1 MADKEFRSINVHFPG
16 SDEELYAWAKEAG
29 RANESYLGREAFAC
43 LRLCRQLFGD
53 NWYANAQMAA
63 IAHQKVIE
71 LFGDEWPIEIEKFRE
86 TMEKV

>member
-1 MADKEFRSINVHFPG
+1 MTKRINSTV
-16 SDEELYAWAKEAG
+16 SDELFEYASSLNKG
-29 RANESYLGREAFAC
+29 NKSYIVRQGLEC

-53 NWYANAQMAA
+53 NWYASAQMAA

-71 LFGDEWPIEIEKFRE
+71 LFGDEWPTEVEKFRE